1 MRTHEGVLE
10 SDSQAFR
17 HHATAVSSFL
27 EAEGVDPHA
36 TYALEMA
43 FEELVTNVIKYAYG
57 AASAEGRE
65 IRYAVRVAADHV
77 GLALE
82 DDGLP
87 FDPVTSEL
95 PELPTRIEEA
105 RIGGLG
111 LRVLRRTARS
121 FDYLREGD
129 RNRVE
134 ITFATS

>member
-1 MRTHEGVLE
+1 
-10 SDSQAFR
+10 
-17 HHATAVSSFL
+17 
-27 EAEGVDPHA
+27 
-36 TYALEMA
+36 MA